1 MHRKFSL
8 LLLPMAILLC
18 SAVLDAQVHRSIE
31 GRRAR
36 RTPDFELY
44 GGYSYVLHSLDHTN
58 QNLVASGMNGWD
70 ASMKVPIIGSWLGF
84 KGDVSGSYRN
94 DNPNF
99 SPKAYF
105 FLFGPQV
112 SLHVGRSTLFAHG
125 MIGSAHLNQ
134 EAIPDLR
141 SDNVIAV
148 AAGAGLD
155 AGFSRHWAW
164 RVTGDLYNTDFH
176 STDKNVNEILNSN
189 GRICTGPVFRF

>member
-1 MHRKFSL
+1 MNKGRLVVFSA
-8 LLLPMAILLC
+8 PSGAGK
-18 SAVLDAQVHRSIE
+18 S
-31 GRRAR
+31 
-36 RTPDFELY
+36 
-44 GGYSYVLHSLDHTN
+44 SLI
-58 QNLVASGMNGWD
+58 AAAM
-70 ASMKVPIIGSWLGF
+70 
-84 KGDVSGSYRN
+84 
-94 DNPNF
+94 
-99 SPKAYF
+99 
-105 FLFGPQV
+105 
-112 SLHVGRSTLFAHG
+112 
-125 MIGSAHLNQ
+125 